1 MEMLGISITT
11 KSGKL
16 NWQDFRRVLYVGLF
30 VWVVG
35 IRFLGLN
42 IFDDFT
48 RTGGVG
54 LDTLF
59 DALALYAIWVF
70 TWHIVWPARPKL

>member
-1 MEMLGISITT
+1 MEMLGVSITT

-30 VWVVG
+30 VWAIG

-42 IFDDFT
+42 IFDDFA

>member
-1 MEMLGISITT
+1 MNILGLEIT
-11 KSGKL
+11 KANGDL
-16 NWQDFRRVLYVGLF
+16 NWVDLRRFMYVALF

-48 RTGGVG
+48 RSQGVG

-59 DALALYAIWVF
+59 DTLALYALWVF
-70 TWHIVWPARPKL
+70 TWHIVYPARPRL